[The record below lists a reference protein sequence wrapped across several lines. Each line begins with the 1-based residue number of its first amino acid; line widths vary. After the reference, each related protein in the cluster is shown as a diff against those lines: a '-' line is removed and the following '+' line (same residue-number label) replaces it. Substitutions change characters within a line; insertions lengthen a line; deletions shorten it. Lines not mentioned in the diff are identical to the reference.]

1 MQIFSKYL
9 LVSLTTE
16 IKNLDNFGWKI
27 ENEAQCKSRTGE
39 KLLEYLSRNIQ
50 ILELWQY
57 QHIPQQFIY
66 LWLLQFMPANFSFHK
81 PQ

>member
-1 MQIFSKYL
+1 MQIISKYL

-57 QHIPQQFIY
+57 
-66 LWLLQFMPANFSFHK
+66 
-81 PQ
+81 

>member
-1 MQIFSKYL
+1 MFLKDKFLFKIVECRYFQNYL

-57 QHIPQQFIY
+57 
-66 LWLLQFMPANFSFHK
+66 
-81 PQ
+81 